1 MTLLAIGCGWG
12 WGWGATMLRAI
23 ATYDVNV
30 VGLTLS
36 HNQQAHIEKLFAKSE
51 VRAERPGLYPLP
63 RHGLDEG
70 AGPTIS
76 VWSPHPVGR
85 RSAEQLNRQSL

>member
-1 MTLLAIGCGWG
+1 MTLLAIGCG

-51 VRAERPGLYPLP
+51 VRAERPGSTP
-63 RHGLDEG
+63 
-70 AGPTIS
+70 
-76 VWSPHPVGR
+76 SPGTAWTTAPAR
-85 RSAEQLNRQSL
+85 RSLSGLRTRLVEDLQNG